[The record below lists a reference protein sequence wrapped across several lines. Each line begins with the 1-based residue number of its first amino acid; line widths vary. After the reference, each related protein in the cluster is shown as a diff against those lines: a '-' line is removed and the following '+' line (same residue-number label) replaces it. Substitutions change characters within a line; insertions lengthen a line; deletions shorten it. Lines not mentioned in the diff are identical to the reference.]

1 MTEALSSN
9 LDQWIGPVIKS
20 LVAFSSNHLHC
31 ILGYKYVV
39 LWISLNMVFFVYID
53 KWKFRRFLIWKMY
66 VAVFM
71 ACLLGECVGLLHFNG
86 QVD

>member
-1 MTEALSSN
+1 MTLTLWSWFGMGS
-9 LDQWIGPVIKS
+9 VIKS
-20 LVAFSSNHLHC
+20 LVAFSSNC
-31 ILGYKYVV
+31 IYCI
-39 LWISLNMVFFVYID
+39 LWISLNMVFLFLYID
-53 KWKFRRFLIWKMY
+53 KWKFRRFVIRKMY